1 MTNDPTLKEAMESGN
16 WEPFFDSMLTPSE
29 TEHEPGELDYD
40 PLEQMAEE
48 MEPPEPE
55 EYGETLTP
63 QQRNPSLGTNQ

>member
-1 MTNDPTLKEAMESGN
+1 MNKQATFEES
-16 WEPFFDSMLTPSE
+16 L
-29 TEHEPGELDYD
+29 ELDYD

-63 QQRNPSLGTNQ
+63 QQRNPSLGRANA